1 MSIGGGLNSS
11 IFSFWAAF
19 GGKMERAVFFSD
31 SPSAFPEITELPDE
45 IFLRLLPTQRYLSTV
60 EWAPTLSARVVS
72 VYADEFLFEDAS
84 SKEWITGR
92 KAASKPHSSAVRC

>member
-1 MSIGGGLNSS
+1 MSIEGGLNSS

-45 IFLRLLPTQRYLSTV
+45 VFLRLLSTQRPLLTV
-60 EWAPTLSARVVS
+60 EWAPTLSAELKVLWAYRLS
-72 VYADEFLFEDAS
+72 
-84 SKEWITGR
+84 I
-92 KAASKPHSSAVRC
+92 C